1 MVGAALFFTAMAL
14 CAKLATGLGLPGPEV
29 ACLRFLFGLLV
40 VAGVVLLGRPM
51 RPRNLRALFLRGA
64 FGGGAVLLYFLAI
77 AHLPVGVATL
87 LNYSSPIFTVLFSS
101 LFLAERLTLSRAV
114 AIALA
119 LCGVALVAQA
129 EQPAGSSGSPNSP
142 DSIEAAEASLRWVYM
157 ALGLLSAALSGAAVT
172 TIRAMRPSEGAWEI
186 FFVFCL
192 VGVALTAPPTLHA
205 WVTPRGVAW
214 LALLGVGASSVGGQ
228 LLMTHALRDLPA
240 TTAAL
245 LLQITPVAT
254 FAAGVAL
261 FGERPSALGLA
272 GAALTLLGVTWGVRA
287 R

>member
-14 CAKLATGLGLPGPEV
+14 CAKLATDLGLPGPEV

-40 VAGVVLLGRPM
+40 VGAAAALGLPL

-101 LFLAERLTLSRAV
+101 LFLRERLTLSRAV
-114 AIALA
+114 AIAAA
-119 LCGVALVAQA
+119 LCGVALVARA
-129 EQPAGSSGSPNSP
+129 EQSGAAASTEGAG
-142 DSIEAAEASLRWVYM
+142 ASLRWIYM
-157 ALGLLSAALSGAAVT
+157 ALGLLSAAFSGAAVT

-186 FFVFCL
+186 FFFFCL
-192 VGVALTAPPTLHA
+192 VGAALTAPPTIHA
-205 WVTPRGVAW
+205 FTMPRGLAW

-261 FGERPSALGLA
+261 LGERPSALGLL